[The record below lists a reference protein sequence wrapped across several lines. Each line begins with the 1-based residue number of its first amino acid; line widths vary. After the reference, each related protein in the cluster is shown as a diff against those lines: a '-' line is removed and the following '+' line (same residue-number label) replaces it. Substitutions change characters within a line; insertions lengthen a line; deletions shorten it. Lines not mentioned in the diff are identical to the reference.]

1 MRPRTLQ
8 HRPDASMKLNV
19 TPLIDVVMVLIV
31 FFLIVGKLAAD
42 RSAFVKLPMT
52 SAGDPSVVRGVT
64 VALLPPREGPAG
76 VPEILVEGQPVPLE
90 QLGEALKLRL
100 PELAG
105 GQQQTPVFL
114 RADRSLPYGMV
125 RPVIAACRNAGITS
139 LRLVSG
145 RGEAPGSGAPGSGR
159 TP

>member
-1 MRPRTLQ
+1 MRVRTFQPRSE
-8 HRPDASMKLNV
+8 ASIKLNV

-42 RSAFVKLPMT
+42 RSAFVKLPVT

-64 VALLPPREGPAG
+64 VALLPSAEGSAG
-76 VPEILVEGQPVPLE
+76 VPEILVDGQTVPLE
-90 QLGEALKLRL
+90 QLGEALNLRL

-105 GQQQTPVFL
+105 GTQQTPVLL
-114 RADRSLPYGMV
+114 RADRGLPYGMV
-125 RPVIAACRNAGITS
+125 KPVIAACRGVGITS

-145 RGEAPGSGAPGSGR
+145 RGEASGSGG